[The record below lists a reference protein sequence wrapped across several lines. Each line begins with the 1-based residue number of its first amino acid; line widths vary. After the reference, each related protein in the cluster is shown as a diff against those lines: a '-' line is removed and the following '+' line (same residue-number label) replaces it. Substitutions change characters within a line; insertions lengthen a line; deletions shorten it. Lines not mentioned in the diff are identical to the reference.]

1 MLNDY
6 QAEQKKLNQ
15 RLSEITA
22 LLSAAT
28 NQNEKIKKFKEIAT
42 QYLDFEELTAELV
55 ANLIDHIEIGLSK
68 QTDGRVTREINIV
81 YRFIG

>member
-42 QYLDFEELTAELV
+42 QYLDFEELTAELG
-55 ANLIDHIEIGLSK
+55 ANLIDQIEIGLSK